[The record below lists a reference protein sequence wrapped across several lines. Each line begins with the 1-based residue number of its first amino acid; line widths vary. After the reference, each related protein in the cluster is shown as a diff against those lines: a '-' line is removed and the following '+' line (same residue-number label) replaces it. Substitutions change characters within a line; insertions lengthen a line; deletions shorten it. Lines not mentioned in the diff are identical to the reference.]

1 MTTTDRTLRERL
13 VAGAEDALG
22 QVYDTHSGM
31 VYGLALR
38 ITRDPC
44 AAEDI
49 VQEVFVG
56 LWERPGAYDP
66 DRGSLAPWLGTITRR
81 RAIDRLRRDAV
92 RHRSLVAVAAE
103 NSQVE
108 QPDIAEGAV
117 AADVAR
123 LVRTAVRELPEPH
136 RLAVTLVYYDGL
148 TYRQV
153 AETLGIPEGTAKSR
167 LRAALRGI
175 ATRLTELSI
184 TSARD
189 ANYS

>member
-1 MTTTDRTLRERL
+1 MITTDRTLRERL
-13 VAGAEDALG
+13 VAGAQDALA

-44 AAEDI
+44 TAEDI

-56 LWERPGAYDP
+56 LWERPEAYDP

-81 RAIDRLRRDAV
+81 RAIDRLRREVV

-136 RLAVTLVYYDGL
+136 RLAVTLAYYDGL

-167 LRAALRGI
+167 LRAALRGM

-184 TSARD
+184 TNARD
-189 ANYS
+189 ASYS

>member
-1 MTTTDRTLRERL
+1 MTMTDRALREQL
-13 VAGAEDALG
+13 VAGAQDALAHA
-22 QVYDTHSGM
+22 YDSHSGM

-56 LWERPGAYDP
+56 LWEHPEAYDP
-66 DRGSLAPWLGTITRR
+66 DRGPLAPWLGTITRR
-81 RAIDRLRRDAV
+81 RAIDRLRREAV

-103 NSQVE
+103 RGQLE
-108 QPDIAEGAV
+108 HPDVAEEA
-117 AADVAR
+117 ATADVAR

-136 RLAVTLVYYDGL
+136 RLAVTLAYYDGL

-167 LRAALRGI
+167 LRAALRGM
-175 ATRLTELSI
+175 ATRLAELSI
-184 TSARD
+184 TSERD
-189 ANYS
+189 ASYS